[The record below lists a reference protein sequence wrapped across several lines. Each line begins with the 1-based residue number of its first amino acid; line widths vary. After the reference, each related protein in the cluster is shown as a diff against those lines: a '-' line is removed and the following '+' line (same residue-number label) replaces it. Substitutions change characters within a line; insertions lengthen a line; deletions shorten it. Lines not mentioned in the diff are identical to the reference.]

1 MIRHASATAAVAKHP
16 IHALLASFPVVCFTL
31 TLLTDLA
38 YLQSSNLMWQHFSEW
53 LLLAGL
59 VFGVLAALAGAV
71 DFLFRP
77 AVRASAVA
85 WAHAIGS
92 VIVLTLA
99 IVNSFVHAADGWT
112 GVVPYGLMLSAVTV
126 LVMVVSNWFG
136 RALAFRYGVGMSEH
150 E

>member
-1 MIRHASATAAVAKHP
+1 MIRHPSATAAVAKHP
-16 IHALLASFPVVCFTL
+16 IHAILAPFPVVCFTL

-38 YLQSSNLMWQHFSEW
+38 YWQSSNLMWQHFSEW

-71 DFLFRP
+71 DVLFRP

-136 RALAFRYGVGMSEH
+136 RALVFRYGVGVSEH